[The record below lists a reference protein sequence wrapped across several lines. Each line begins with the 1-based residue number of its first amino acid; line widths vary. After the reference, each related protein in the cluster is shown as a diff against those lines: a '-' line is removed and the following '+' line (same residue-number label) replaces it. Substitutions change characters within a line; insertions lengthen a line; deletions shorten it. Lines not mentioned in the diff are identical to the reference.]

1 MPEFYQI
8 SIEEISKQ
16 LSTSF
21 HEGLST
27 QEAARR
33 LEQYG
38 PNELVERAGKS
49 PWRILLEQFTATM
62 VVVLLIAGVISLVL
76 GEYID
81 AAAIFIIVLLNAALG
96 FSQEYRAE
104 QAMAALK
111 KMAVPTVKVRRD
123 SHVDEISARELV
135 PGDVV
140 LLEVG
145 NLVPADC
152 RLVESVN
159 LRIDESALTGES
171 VPVEK
176 DAKFITDY
184 DIPLGDRHNMAYM
197 GTVIT
202 YGRGEAIV
210 ADTGMETELGN
221 IATLIQRA
229 SDEQT
234 PLQRRLDQLGKA
246 LAWAAMVVVVII
258 FVLGLLQG
266 GDLEEMFLTAISMA
280 VAAIPE
286 GLPAVVT
293 IALALG
299 AQRMLRREAL
309 IRKLPAVEGLG
320 SVTVICSDKTG
331 TLTENRMTV
340 IVLDVA
346 GHKVDLIEDLRRG
359 PEKVIKGPDEAE
371 IELMCRYPAL
381 TLLLAGGALC
391 NDAVL
396 EIDGNNFRIVGDPT
410 EGALLVA
417 AARAGLTKEKLDN
430 TFPRQAEVPFDSE
443 RKRMATMHSFP
454 ESQAEIPTTFG
465 SVWDWEGWP
474 GRFDYVVFAKGAVN
488 SLLEICDRVWVDDH
502 VEEMDGEWCQRI
514 DEADNELAKN
524 GVRVLGVAC
533 KSQDVLPEEDHEEQ
547 LEKELIFVGLV
558 GMIDPARPEV
568 KEAVAT
574 CKTAGIRPIMITGD
588 HPLTARYI
596 AEELGIADNG
606 SILTGQ
612 DLAGMTLEDLEEVVA
627 DVSVYAR
634 VSPEHKLKIVESLQ
648 NRGQIAAMTGDG
660 VNDAPA
666 LKKSDIGVAMG
677 ITGTDVSKEAA
688 DMVLLDDNFTTIVN
702 AIEEGRTIYDNIRR
716 FIKYTLT
723 SNAGEI
729 WVMVLAPFLG
739 MPLPL
744 VPLQILWI
752 NLVTDGLPGLAM
764 TVEPAERDVMTRPPY
779 KPDESVFSRGV
790 GRQILMYGFLM
801 GLVSLAVGYYFWSIG
816 HPYWRTIVFTTI
828 TLSQMG
834 NALAIRSNRDSLFR
848 IGLLSNK
855 AMLGAVL
862 LTLVTQLAVVYI
874 PFLQSLFKTGPL
886 TAPEL
891 ILCLLLSTV
900 VFWAIEIEKWVLR
913 LRRKRA
919 ARTSTVG
926 MG

>member
-1 MPEFYQI
+1 LPEFYQI

-27 QEAARR
+27 QEADRR

-38 PNELVERAGKS
+38 ANELVERAGKS
-49 PWRILLEQFTATM
+49 PWKILLEQFTATM

-81 AAAIFIIVLLNAALG
+81 AGAIFIIVLLNAALG

-176 DAKFITDY
+176 DAKFISDY

-246 LAWAAMVVVVII
+246 LAWAAMLVVVII

-396 EIDGNNFRIVGDPT
+396 EIDGNNLRIVGDPT

-417 AARAGLTKEKLDN
+417 AARAGLTKEKLDS

-454 ESQAEIPTTFG
+454 ETQAEIPTTFG

-502 VEEMDGEWCQRI
+502 VEEMDEEWCQRI

-533 KSQDVLPEEDHEEQ
+533 KSQDVLPEEDHEEE

-790 GRQILMYGFLM
+790 GRQILLYGFLM
-801 GLVSLAVGYYFWSIG
+801 GLVSLAVGYYFWSMG

-891 ILCLLLSTV
+891 VLCLLLSTV
-900 VFWAIEIEKWVLR
+900 VFWAIEIEKWVMR

-919 ARTSTVG
+919 ASTSMVG